1 MGKQARE
8 IRLSGIF
15 PAAIT
20 PHHPKT
26 READYSGALELID
39 FLTKAGVDGI
49 CLFGSTGEFINY
61 SFAERHRLL
70 SLAAKRSRVPIIAGV
85 SHSTLTGAL
94 RLADDAISAGVDAIM
109 LMPPYFY
116 RYSQAEIEQFY
127 RDFARETRDV
137 VPILLYNIPV
147 FSNGIEID
155 TVRRLFETGRF
166 AGIND
171 SSGDWSYF
179 EQLLALK
186 RDIPFALFGA
196 AELLVGR
203 SLHAGANGIISGC
216 ACAIPELV
224 VGIYQAITRG
234 DKTLADALDAH
245 LIEFATRAWQFPWPV
260 AVRRAVELRGQ
271 KSGPLAV
278 PLSPGSEQALNEFSD
293 WFRTWHPSTS
303 EISHAASM
311 QKP

>member
-1 MGKQARE
+1 MARVARQ

-15 PAAIT
+15 PSAIT

-26 READYSGALELID
+26 READYSGALELVD
-39 FLTKAGVDGI
+39 FLASAGVDGI

-70 SLAAKRSRVPIIAGV
+70 SLATKRSRVPIIAGV

-94 RLADDAISAGVDAIM
+94 QLADDAIHAGADALM

-116 RYSQAEIEQFY
+116 RYGQGEIEQFY
-127 RDFARETRDV
+127 RDFARETSDA
-137 VPILLYNIPV
+137 VPILLSNIPV
-147 FSNGIEID
+147 FTTGIGIP
-155 TVRRLFETGRF
+155 TVRRLFETGRY

-171 SSGDWSYF
+171 CSGDWPYF
-179 EQLLALK
+179 EELLALK
-186 RDIPFALFGA
+186 RDLPFALFGGP
-196 AELLVGR
+196 ELLVGR
-203 SLHAGANGIISGC
+203 ALHAGADGIISGC

-224 VGIYQAITRG
+224 VALARAVTAGNRP
-234 DKTLADALDAH
+234 LADSLDAR
-245 LIEFATRAWQFPWPV
+245 LIEFAKRASQFPWPV

-278 PLSPGSEQALNEFSD
+278 PLSLANQQVLDEFSA
-293 WFRTWHPSTS
+293 WFRRWQANP
-303 EISHAASM
+303 
-311 QKP
+311 

>member
-1 MGKQARE
+1 MARAARQ

-26 READYSGALELID
+26 READYSGALELVD
-39 FLTKAGVDGI
+39 FLAAAGVDGI

-70 SLAAKRSRVPIIAGV
+70 SLAAKRSRVPLIAGV
-85 SHSTLTGAL
+85 SHSTLSGAL
-94 RLADDAISAGVDAIM
+94 QLADDAISAGADAIM

-116 RYSQAEIEQFY
+116 RYNQGEVEQFF
-127 RDFARETRDV
+127 RTFARETSDA
-137 VPILLYNIPV
+137 VPILLYNIPG
-147 FSNGIEID
+147 FTTGIEIA

-166 AGIND
+166 AGIKD
-171 SSGDWSYF
+171 SSGDWAYF
-179 EQLLALK
+179 EQLLAL
-186 RDIPFALFGA
+186 RRELPFALFGGP
-196 AELLVGR
+196 ELLVGR
-203 SLHAGANGIISGC
+203 ALHAGADGIISGC

-224 VGIYQAITRG
+224 VAIACAIAAG
-234 DKTLADALDAH
+234 DRTLADTLDAR
-245 LIEFATRAWQFPWPV
+245 LIDFATRAAQFPWPV

-278 PLSPGSEQALNEFSD
+278 PLSPASQQALDEFSV
-293 WFRTWHPSTS
+293 WFRGWQG
-303 EISHAASM
+303 A
-311 QKP
+311 

>member
-1 MGKQARE
+1 MARTARQ
-8 IRLSGIF
+8 IRLSGVF

-26 READYSGALELID
+26 HEADYAGALELVD
-39 FLTKAGVDGI
+39 FLTRAGVDGI
-49 CLFGSTGEFINY
+49 CIFGSTGEFLNY

-70 SLAAKRSRVPIIAGV
+70 SLAVKRSRVPVIAGV
-85 SHSTLTGAL
+85 SHSTLSGAL
-94 RLADDAISAGVDAIM
+94 QLADDAIQAGADALM

-116 RYSQAEIEQFY
+116 RYEQREIEQFY

-147 FSNGIEID
+147 FTNGIEVE
-155 TVRRLFETGRF
+155 TVRRLIETGRF
-166 AGIND
+166 AGIKD

-186 RDIPFALFGA
+186 REIPFALFGGP
-196 AELLVGR
+196 ELLVGR
-203 SLHAGANGIISGC
+203 SLKAGADGIISGC

-224 VGIYQAITRG
+224 VGIARAVAAG
-234 DKTLADALDAH
+234 DNVRADELDAG
-245 LIEFATRAWQFPWPV
+245 LIEFATRAGEFPWPV

-271 KSGPLAV
+271 KSGPPTV
-278 PLSPGSEQALNEFSD
+278 PLSQETQKALDDFAA
-293 WFRTWHPSTS
+293 WFRGYRF
-303 EISHAASM
+303 AGANF
-311 QKP
+311 

>member
-26 READYSGALELID
+26 READYSGALDLID

-61 SFAERHRLL
+61 SFAERQRLL
-70 SLAAKRSRVPIIAGV
+70 SLAVKRSRVPIIAGV

-94 RLADDAISAGVDAIM
+94 QLADDAISAGADALM

-116 RYSQAEIEQFY
+116 RYSQAEVEQFY
-127 RDFARETRDV
+127 RDFARETRDA

-166 AGIND
+166 AGIGD
-171 SSGDWSYF
+171 SSGDWQYF
-179 EQLLALK
+179 EKLLAL
-186 RDIPFALFGA
+186 RNELPFALFGGP
-196 AELLVGR
+196 EHLVGR
-203 SLHAGANGIISGC
+203 SLQAGADGVISGC

-224 VGIYQAITRG
+224 AGIYQAVAKG
-234 DKTLADALDAH
+234 DRTLADALDAR
-245 LIEFATRAWQFPWPV
+245 LIEFAKRAGQFPWPV

-271 KSGPLAV
+271 KSGPLAI
-278 PLSPGSEQALNEFSD
+278 PLSPVSEQALNDFSD
-293 WFRTWHPSTS
+293 WFSAWHLSVS
-303 EISHAASM
+303 EISYASVM